1 MRRTKRDTPI
11 DATRAS
17 ECLDVDPSDEPPKA
31 VANEINAATADV
43 PSEVLTQSERGL
55 LDPGAGT
62 VVERKDLLD
71 ATKTKVRSYRE

>member
-11 DATRAS
+11 DATRAP
-17 ECLDVDPSDEPPKA
+17 EVLDGDPSNESPKA

-43 PSEVLTQSERGL
+43 LSEVITQSNRGL

-71 ATKTKVRSYRE
+71 ATKTKVSGYRE